1 VEPKARWRLA
11 IRAVVVTTRSS
22 VRSHRAWGKHHLERE
37 AAERGLEL
45 LDDLA
50 DRLPDDDELREDH
63 EAARR
68 SLTELR
74 DEAPTGDGTEPE
86 ARPTDAPPASA
97 QASPL
102 PTDLT
107 AD

>member
-1 VEPKARWRLA
+1 MEPKARWRLA

-22 VRSHRAWGKHHLERE
+22 VRSHRAWGKRHLERE

-45 LDDLA
+45 LDDLS
-50 DRLPDDDELREDH
+50 DRLPDDDGLREEH

-68 SLTELR
+68 SLIELR
-74 DEAPTGDGTEPE
+74 DEAPPGDGTEPE
-86 ARPTDAPPASA
+86 SRRTDAANPSA
-97 QASPL
+97 AASPR

-107 AD
+107 TD